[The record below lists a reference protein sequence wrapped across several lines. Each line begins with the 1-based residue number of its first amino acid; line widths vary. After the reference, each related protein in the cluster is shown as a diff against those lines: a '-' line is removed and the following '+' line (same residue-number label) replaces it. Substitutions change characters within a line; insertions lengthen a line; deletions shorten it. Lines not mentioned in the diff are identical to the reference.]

1 MAGDLRR
8 YVSAFKLKNKL
19 VYQHEKEISQKEF
32 ASFVCSLY
40 TVNAPPLP
48 TKKNNKKKTY
58 LTQNTKCS
66 AFWHWPLF
74 PDFSILFGSVKK

>member
-40 TVNAPPLP
+40 SVNAPPLP
-48 TKKNNKKKTY
+48 TKKKNNKN
-58 LTQNTKCS
+58 L
-66 AFWHWPLF
+66 
-74 PDFSILFGSVKK
+74 PDSKYKMQCVLALALVS

>member
-40 TVNAPPLP
+40 SVNAP
-48 TKKNNKKKTY
+48 TSHQKKIIKKN
-58 LTQNTKCS
+58 L
-66 AFWHWPLF
+66 
-74 PDFSILFGSVKK
+74 PDSKYKMQCVLALALVS